1 MDLRLSAE
9 DLAFRDELR
18 AFLRASLP
26 APLARRLRTG
36 GKASPE
42 ELRAWTRTLA
52 DRGWSV
58 PHWPVEWGGTGW
70 SPLRQMIFRD
80 EVQQFPAPEPLS
92 FGASM
97 VGPVIYTFGSQAQ
110 KERFLP
116 RIARLDDWWCQ
127 GFSEPEA
134 GSDLASLR
142 TRAEPA
148 EGGWRIT
155 GQKAWTSLGQHA
167 NWIFVLARTDR
178 TAKKQNGISFFLV
191 PMDSPGL
198 KLVPTELI
206 DGSHEVNE
214 LFFDDVFVPDENVVG
229 ELNKGWDYARFLL
242 SNERTGQARV
252 GLAKARLRRI
262 RELAAAPPDG
272 GPAPLDHPA
281 FQRRLAELEVQA
293 LALETTL
300 LRIVASGGGE
310 EGEANPVSSILKLR
324 GSELQQATAE
334 LLLDVA
340 GPAALVWP
348 YGPGEGAPLWG
359 ADAAPTYFNL
369 RKLSIY
375 GGSSEVQRS
384 IIAKQILGL

>member
-142 TRAEPA
+142 TSACVFTHRYSSARA
-148 EGGWRIT
+148 
-155 GQKAWTSLGQHA
+155 
-167 NWIFVLARTDR
+167 FVD
-178 TAKKQNGISFFLV
+178 FFRAHF
-191 PMDSPGL
+191 GL
-198 KLVPTELI
+198 R
-206 DGSHEVNE
+206 
-214 LFFDDVFVPDENVVG
+214 
-229 ELNKGWDYARFLL
+229 YARSRPGRNGTCAISRLQPA
-242 SNERTGQARV
+242 NE
-252 GLAKARLRRI
+252 
-262 RELAAAPPDG
+262 
-272 GPAPLDHPA
+272 
-281 FQRRLAELEVQA
+281 
-293 LALETTL
+293 
-300 LRIVASGGGE
+300 AS
-310 EGEANPVSSILKLR
+310 
-324 GSELQQATAE
+324 
-334 LLLDVA
+334 
-340 GPAALVWP
+340 
-348 YGPGEGAPLWG
+348 
-359 ADAAPTYFNL
+359 
-369 RKLSIY
+369 
-375 GGSSEVQRS
+375 
-384 IIAKQILGL
+384 